1 MLKYISIASILAVAA
16 TASQA
21 SLIGTELRIGSV
33 NQVTENSEIFTG
45 DFPASAIVIEPQ
57 VEFPSAES
65 LFGDFPK
72 PPGSFTVDTS
82 INAGADFLEIDFDNA
97 GSGSFASWFQNTY
110 IFGFSSAALLTITG
124 AEVDRDVSNLGI
136 SDSNVSFFGEELFVN
151 VSGLSYNSDSF
162 LRIGLQSTVA
172 PVPLPVPLP
181 AGLPFLVG
189 GLACL
194 FGLSRLRQ
202 SRSNYSIRS
211 A

>member
-1 MLKYISIASILAVAA
+1 MCPTLV
-16 TASQA
+16 SQ
-21 SLIGTELRIGSV
+21 I
-33 NQVTENSEIFTG
+33 
-45 DFPASAIVIEPQ
+45 
-57 VEFPSAES
+57 
-65 LFGDFPK
+65 
-72 PPGSFTVDTS
+72 
-82 INAGADFLEIDFDNA
+82 
-97 GSGSFASWFQNTY
+97 
-110 IFGFSSAALLTITG
+110 
-124 AEVDRDVSNLGI
+124 
-136 SDSNVSFFGEELFVN
+136 SNVSFFGEELFVN